1 MTYKAFEKRY
11 SEMEYRKCGASGL
24 KLPLISLGL
33 WHNFGGKTINPESKK
48 VLFKAFDLGITHFDL
63 ANNYGPPYGS
73 AEANFGKI
81 MKRDLKKYRDEL
93 IISSKAGY
101 DMWDGPYGEWGS
113 KKHVIASCNQSLKR
127 MNLDYV
133 DIFYSHRFDPNTP
146 LEETADALES
156 IYRSGKAQYIGI
168 SSYSAKQT
176 KKMYEILNSRNIKIL
191 IHQPSYSLINRWIE
205 KDLTKTLIN
214 KGIGCIAFSPLAQGM
229 LSEKYLKGIPKVSR
243 ANQKITSLDKKLITS
258 RNITMIKELNIIAK
272 KRGQSLSQMSIAW
285 VLNNKAV
292 TSALIGVRNLK
303 QLKENVDTLKRL
315 DFTNNELS
323 LINKKA
329 KDGNIN
335 LWLASSSH

>member
-1 MTYKAFEKRY
+1 MK
-11 SEMEYRKCGASGL
+11 YRNCGSSGL

-33 WHNFGGKTINPESKK
+33 WHNFGGKTINVESKK

-73 AEANFGKI
+73 AETNFGKI
-81 MKRDLKKYRDEL
+81 MKRDLKNYRDEL
-93 IISSKAGY
+93 LISSKAGY

-113 KKHVIASCNQSLKR
+113 KKHIIASCDQSLKR

-156 IYRSGKAQYIGI
+156 IYRSGKAQYIGV
-168 SSYSAKQT
+168 SSYSSKQT
-176 KKMYEILNSRNIKIL
+176 KKMYEILKSRNIKIL

-205 KDLTKTLIN
+205 KDLTKTLLN

-243 ANQKITSLDKKLITS
+243 ANQKITSLLKNLIS
-258 RNITMIKELNIIAK
+258 AKNIRTIKDLNIIAK
-272 KRGQSLSQMSIAW
+272 KRGQSLAQMSLAW

-303 QLKENVDTLKRL
+303 QLNENVASLKNL
-315 DFTNNELS
+315 DFTKSELT
-323 LINKKA
+323 LISKKA
-329 KDGNIN
+329 REGNIN
-335 LWLASSSH
+335 LWLSSSKH

>member
-1 MTYKAFEKRY
+1 MTYLAPSSRY
-11 SEMEYRKCGASGL
+11 KKMKYRNCGNSGL

-73 AEANFGKI
+73 AETNFGKV
-81 MKRDLKKYRDEL
+81 MKGDLKKYRDEL

-101 DMWDGPYGEWGS
+101 DMWEGPYGEWGS
-113 KKHVIASCNQSLKR
+113 KKHIIASCDQSLKR
-127 MNLDYV
+127 MCVDYV

-156 IYRSGKAQYIGI
+156 IYRSGKAQYIGV
-168 SSYSAKQT
+168 SSYSS
-176 KKMYEILNSRNIKIL
+176 KKTNQMFEILKSRNIKIL

-205 KDLTKTLIN
+205 KDLTKTLLK

-229 LSEKYLKGIPKVSR
+229 LSEKYLKGIPKISR
-243 ANQKITSLDKKLITS
+243 ANQKITSLDKSLITKK
-258 RNITMIKELNIIAK
+258 NIKMINELNSIAK
-272 KRGQSLSQMSIAW
+272 NRGQSLSQMALAW
-285 VLNNKAV
+285 TLNNKAV

-303 QLKENVDTLKRL
+303 QLEENVESLKNL
-315 DFTNNELS
+315 SFSKKELS

-329 KDGNIN
+329 KDGGIN
-335 LWLASSSH
+335 LWLPSSSY

>member
-113 KKHVIASCNQSLKR
+113 KKHVIASCDQSLKR

-176 KKMYEILNSRNIKIL
+176 KKMYEILNLRNIKIL

-229 LSEKYLKGIPKVSR
+229 LSDKYLKGIPKVSR

-258 RNITMIKELNIIAK
+258 RNITMIKDLNVIAK

-303 QLKENVDTLKRL
+303 QLKENVDSLKRL

>member
-1 MTYKAFEKRY
+1 MV
-11 SEMEYRKCGASGL
+11 YRRCGNSGL
-24 KLPLISLGL
+24 KLPAISLGL
-33 WHNFGGKTINPESKK
+33 WHNFGHDFSHDIKRDICTT
-48 VLFKAFDLGITHFDL
+48 AFDLGITHFDL

-73 AEANFGKI
+73 AETNFGKV
-81 MKRDLKKYRDEL
+81 MKSDLKKYRDEL

-101 DMWDGPYGEWGS
+101 DMWEGPYGEWGS
-113 KKHVIASCNQSLKR
+113 KKHVIASCDQSLKR

-168 SSYSAKQT
+168 SSYSSIQT
-176 KKMYEILNSRNIKIL
+176 KKMYDILNSRNIKIL
-191 IHQPSYSLINRWIE
+191 IHQPSYSLINKWIE
-205 KDLTKTLIN
+205 KDLTKTLLD

-229 LSEKYLKGIPKVSR
+229 LSEKYLKGIPKISR
-243 ANQKITSLDKKLITS
+243 ANQKITSLDKKLIT
-258 RNITMIKELNIIAK
+258 NKNVEMIKELNIIAK

-285 VLNNKAV
+285 VLNNKTV

-303 QLKENVDTLKRL
+303 QLKENVDSLKKL
-315 DFTNNELS
+315 DFSKNELS

-329 KDGNIN
+329 KDGGIN

>member
-11 SEMEYRKCGASGL
+11 SEMEYRKCGSSGL

-113 KKHVIASCNQSLKR
+113 KKHVIASCDQSLKR